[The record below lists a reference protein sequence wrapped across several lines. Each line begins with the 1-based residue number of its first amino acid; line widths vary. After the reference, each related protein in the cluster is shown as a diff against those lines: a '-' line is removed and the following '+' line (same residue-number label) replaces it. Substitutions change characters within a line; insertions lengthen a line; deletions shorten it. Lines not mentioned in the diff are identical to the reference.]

1 MLGCITSAEIWV
13 PDHWKARSWKLS
25 IDQAIGFGLQ
35 MFCWKG
41 CKVSQLI
48 KWIEIKPKQF
58 WNTFD
63 IQLEFAMLIRYLI
76 QENLGIAD
84 SPITENNTGSRA
96 LEKVFWTWLSV
107 IQVIPLCWL
116 VNYVGNS
123 WFLSK
128 DFRWSPACCTPCKRF
143 WTRVCKV
150 WLGLQTLSCLIF
162 TNKSWHQ

>member
-1 MLGCITSAEIWV
+1 MYNFCWNLGTRSLKGKISEIV
-13 PDHWKARSWKLS
+13 HWPSNWFWSTNVLLK
-25 IDQAIGFGLQ
+25 GLQ
-35 MFCWKG
+35 GLSTNQVNWN
-41 CKVSQLI
+41 
-48 KWIEIKPKQF
+48 KPKQF

-84 SPITENNTGSRA
+84 SLITENKTGSQA

-123 WFLSK
+123 WFLSTA
-128 DFRWSPACCTPCKRF
+128 FRWSPACCTPCKRF